1 MKKRIIDSMT
11 AKQIAD
17 GCVAIIN
24 RVELEEYLESICK
37 PAPSW
42 EDAVSG
48 ESPVPCY
55 VGDCLSDLE
64 EKAEVDMITGIEYAE
79 DAEYRYI
86 SKSGC
91 PWVLATPVPPNDCWK
106 PTNNGGVK

>member
-1 MKKRIIDSMT
+1 MTKRIIDSMS
-11 AKQIAD
+11 ANQMMRGWQKACD
-17 GCVAIIN
+17 RMG
-24 RVELEEYLESICK
+24 LEGYLESICK

-55 VGDCLSDLE
+55 VGDCLTDLE
-64 EKAEVDMITGIEYAE
+64 EKAQVAMITGTQEPRRQDHPYSSI
-79 DAEYRYI
+79 DGLLW
-86 SKSGC
+86 SH
-91 PWVLATPVPPNDCWK
+91 ATPIAPDDCWK